1 VVPIGVLPPHA
12 EDISLPGET
21 IGIEHEFNVIDWLN
35 KHPPK
40 SVLYIALGSEAAV
53 SAEQLHE
60 MAFGLE
66 KSAVPFLWA
75 LRKATGMNDAATDM
89 LPAGFQERT
98 RGLGH
103 VALSWVPQMRILAHA
118 SIGCFLTHCGPS
130 SVIESLQFGHPLIML
145 PLIIDQGLIA

>member
-1 VVPIGVLPPHA
+1 LSTSGYPSLSIFTRKIVVPIGVLPPHA

-66 KSAVPFLWA
+66 KSAPSNS
-75 LRKATGMNDAATDM
+75 T
-89 LPAGFQERT
+89 QEGNR
-98 RGLGH
+98 H
-103 VALSWVPQMRILAHA
+103 
-118 SIGCFLTHCGPS
+118 
-130 SVIESLQFGHPLIML
+130 E
-145 PLIIDQGLIA
+145 